1 MHQPSAPTD
10 PSNAGDRVFKKLA
23 ARMPGL
29 SIKSRLLDRLNE
41 LHHDLHTRAVRTY
54 RNRKNLL
61 NGYSYDVFYDWDTY
75 FENCYLAHLGESRF
89 CRSNTEAFLDQQLN
103 NGFVSRSLGLPRMR
117 QHYKPF
123 LAQMVWLGVR
133 QGEDPRWLEGRYLD
147 RLERYLGY
155 WRWHCDYDRNG
166 LSVWDSADH
175 SGMDNQIRRA
185 GDYHEDAIEGVDLNV
200 YLAREFDAM
209 ANLLIRL
216 DRHDNARVYRDLATQ
231 RRAAI
236 NEYLWDDDAGFYFDR
251 HEQRDERRR
260 VFTVAGFLT
269 LWDGTAPEARAQRLI
284 DEHLTDREAFWLEYP
299 VATWSK
305 REPDY
310 YQMRRGH
317 ECNWRGPCWVPTNY
331 MLFQGLRR
339 YGRTQLAEELA
350 YRTAEMALR
359 ETTTREFYNAETG
372 VGQGLS
378 PFWGWSAL
386 AYVMPLEFEAGV
398 DPTSLDSPSSAA
410 LPTLLNNHWNQ
421 ANPLRNARVTEAR
434 PDAL

>member
-1 MHQPSAPTD
+1 
-10 PSNAGDRVFKKLA
+10 
-23 ARMPGL
+23 
-29 SIKSRLLDRLNE
+29 
-41 LHHDLHTRAVRTY
+41 
-54 RNRKNLL
+54 
-61 NGYSYDVFYDWDTY
+61 
-75 FENCYLAHLGESRF
+75 
-89 CRSNTEAFLDQQLN
+89 
-103 NGFVSRSLGLPRMR
+103 
-117 QHYKPF
+117 
-123 LAQMVWLGVR
+123 
-133 QGEDPRWLEGRYLD
+133 
-147 RLERYLGY
+147 
-155 WRWHCDYDRNG
+155 
-166 LSVWDSADH
+166 
-175 SGMDNQIRRA
+175 MDNQIRRA